1 MQTRQR
7 FEQTRADV
15 LELNEVLALIMYH
28 GDNWKPESVSS
39 GMGNPTEA
47 KALALLHFE
56 QSQLAYLVARRDELT
71 LHIGRTLRVIQ
82 AVHDGFG
89 EIYAILLEHRYVDVW
104 TWSRIHD
111 EYGISRQRGHYLIG
125 VAFDWID
132 SVGVSK
138 LLRGEYEI

>member
-1 MQTRQR
+1 MQARRR
-7 FEQTRADV
+7 FEQTRDDI
-15 LELNEVLALIMYH
+15 LELDEVLALIMYH

-47 KALALLHFE
+47 KALSLLYFE
-56 QSQLAYLVARRDELT
+56 EHSLGYLEHRRDELIE
-71 LHIGRTLRVIQ
+71 HIGRTLRVIQ

-89 EIYAILLEHRYVDVW
+89 EIYATLLEHRYIDVW
-104 TWSRIHD
+104 PWSRINE
-111 EYGISRQRGHYLIG
+111 EYGISRQRGHYLIN